1 MSEFIV
7 SGRFEVSSG
16 WQQFDKTL
24 EAENEDVATER
35 VLSQIGS
42 QHGLRRTQIE
52 IGEVQRASDSR
63 TQSDGEEVKP
73 A

>member
-7 SGRFEVSSG
+7 SGRFEVRSG

-35 VLSQIGS
+35 LLSQIGS
-42 QHGLRRTQIE
+42 QHGLKRTQIE
-52 IGEVQRASDSR
+52 IGEVQRTSESQ
-63 TQSDGEEVKP
+63 TQSDDEEVKL